1 MSPLQDT
8 IYTGDNICD
17 LQRGF
22 YSLYVYCDIVEDV
35 VVGDVKAP
43 LLRVV
48 NIKRKEESTG
58 SRIYHNVQYVSVLRQ
73 QFDSI
78 EIGIMN
84 DTGRREPF

>member
-58 SRIYHNVQYVSVLRQ
+58 SRTYHNVQYVSVLRQ